1 MPARK
6 PCTDKGE
13 GLVEIPETMWVVSE
27 GPFPLL
33 DGLWH
38 FISEFPYGAVIIC
51 FACSN
56 FCFFLTCA
64 VELYYP
70 LQTNEFCL

>member
-1 MPARK
+1 MSARK
-6 PCTDKGE
+6 PGTDKGE
-13 GLVEIPETMWVVSE
+13 GLVEIPK

-38 FISEFPYGAVIIC
+38 FIMEFPEWAVIIS
-51 FACSN
+51 FACSS
-56 FCFFLTCA
+56 FCFFSTSV

-70 LQTNEFCL
+70 LQTNSFCL